1 MPEQRR
7 GLARLIAPIALA
19 LVALAFVAI
28 VLGSSGDGGS
38 GKSGGDATEAETE
51 AQRTE
56 TSEGQ
61 RTTTTK
67 RKPAG
72 NSYTVKVND
81 TLGGIAEE
89 TGVPVETL
97 LELNPDLDP
106 QALVSGQ
113 KIKLRE

>member
-1 MPEQRR
+1 MPDQRR
-7 GLARLIAPIALA
+7 GLARLFAPVALA

-28 VLGSSGDGGS
+28 VLGSGADGGS
-38 GKSGGDATEAETE
+38 GKSGGGATETE
-51 AQRTE
+51 AQRTK
-56 TSEGQ
+56 TSERQ
-61 RTTTTK
+61 RTTTAE

>member
-1 MPEQRR
+1 MADRGRR
-7 GLARLIAPIALA
+7 PARLLAPLALGLVALA
-19 LVALAFVAI
+19 LVAI
-28 VLGSSGDGGS
+28 VLDSGS
-38 GKSGGDATEAETE
+38 GEGGGGERGDATETE

-56 TSEGQ
+56 TSERR
-61 RTTTTK
+61 RTTTEP
-67 RKPAG
+67 RPAG
-72 NSYTVKVND
+72 NTYTVKVND

-89 TGVPVETL
+89 TGVPVEQL

>member
-19 LVALAFVAI
+19 LVALALIAI
-28 VLGSSGDGGS
+28 VLSSGADGGS
-38 GKSGGDATEAETE
+38 EKSGGDATETE
-51 AQRTE
+51 AKRTE
-56 TSEGQ
+56 TSERQ
-61 RTTTTK
+61 RTTTTQ

-106 QALVSGQ
+106 QAFVSGQ